1 MIAVHICVHD
11 RFKGFFQQKDHLK
24 TEYYV
29 DYPTREQLLT
39 LMDEAHYVV
48 VELVPDC
55 ISIPKND

>member
-24 TEYYV
+24 TEYFEE
-29 DYPTREQLLT
+29 YPTQEQLDD
-39 LMDEAHYVV
+39 LMDEAHYIV

-55 ISIPKND
+55 IEIKKD